1 MQGRPQT
8 RVSFREDT
16 QTAFSL
22 GTAKFA
28 VQVVTERGVANQ
40 PKEVRT
46 EREFI
51 QHFGKVIHPTG
62 EEAVRALRKGAI
74 LIINPLHKFTTGET
88 TGTKASVAITVGAET
103 LTVTAKEVGA
113 GYNGIVVKTSSP
125 RSRNPNVVDLKISK
139 GTELEEN
146 VYDMPVSLTALE
158 AVNINKKLLNVSL
171 SVSDTLTLTN
181 ILTGTLAS
189 GVKDATTLLPADIT
203 ASLNAAFQ
211 DFDFGEVF
219 HLVNLYYTDFE
230 VDAAFVALG
239 EAKKLSVHLP
249 LPLNVTAA
257 EAISQREGTGSF
269 SHQPIN
275 SLFASYW
282 IGQIEV
288 RSIQDPTQIIDLH
301 PMADIMAAI
310 TKKDAIG
317 QWLSA
322 SAAEYG
328 VLDSDVLNARKF
340 SDSELDQ
347 IYDAGINF
355 ISRKSGL
362 GIKLNGNNS
371 LFLDKS
377 KLASKRN
384 IGDLTIYNLRWTEI
398 LGNKYIDK
406 PADIQTIR
414 EMHREALE
422 TINDLIARR
431 AMTGDYVW
439 VGDQEAN
446 TLDELILN
454 DKVQYQLGNYKV
466 EFYVTPIGSVEQ
478 IGIETVNTQGA
489 GAASAPIL

>member
-1 MQGRPQT
+1 MPKPQT
-8 RVSFREDT
+8 TVSFREDT
-16 QTAFSL
+16 QKAFSL

-28 VQVVTERGVANQ
+28 VQVVTERGVANE

-51 QHFGKVIHPTG
+51 RYFGQVTHPTA

-74 LIINPLHKFTTGET
+74 LIINPLYKFTAGET
-88 TGTKASVAITVGAET
+88 VGTKASVAITVGAET
-103 LTVTAKEVGA
+103 LTVTAKEVGE

-125 RSRNPNVVDLKISK
+125 RSRKANVVDLKISK
-139 GTELEEN
+139 GTEFDEN
-146 VYDMPVSLTALE
+146 IYDVPVSLTDAE
-158 AVNINKKLLNVSL
+158 VININKKLINVSL
-171 SVSDTLTLTN
+171 SISATLTLTN
-181 ILTGTLAS
+181 ALTGTLVS
-189 GVKDATTLLPADIT
+189 GVKDSSALLPADIV
-203 ASLNAAFQ
+203 AAVSAAYQ

-249 LPLNVTAA
+249 LPLHVTVAN
-257 EAISQREGTGSF
+257 AIAQREGTGTF
-269 SHQPIN
+269 THQPIN
-275 SLFASYW
+275 SLFAEYW

-322 SAAEYG
+322 SAADYG
-328 VLDSDVLNARKF
+328 LLDGDVLNARKF
-340 SDSELDQ
+340 TDSELDQ

-377 KLASKRN
+377 KLSSKRN
-384 IGDLTIYNLRWTEI
+384 IGDLTIYNLRWTEL
-398 LGNKYIDK
+398 LGDKYLDK

-414 EMHREALE
+414 EIHREALE
-422 TINDLIARR
+422 NLNDLVARR
-431 AMTGDYVW
+431 AITEYTW

-446 TLDELILN
+446 TLDELVLN
-454 DKVQYQLGNYKV
+454 DKTQFQLGNYKV
-466 EFYVTPIGSVEQ
+466 ENYVVPTGSLEQ
-478 IGIETVNTQGA
+478 IGIETVLTQGVSS
-489 GAASAPIL
+489 ASAVLT